1 MTLAPSTVARVA
13 ATAFLTLGLGCAHV
27 AAADDRSHANPLS
40 GAEFVFARLRYD
52 SSGSNGKAYYHYRGR
67 IWERWETDY
76 PEGDENFAH
85 RLAQLTSVV
94 PAQYGVARRI
104 TDPDVF
110 DFPFLYLC
118 DPGYMQ
124 MTGEEKTLL
133 REYLQSGG
141 FLWVDDF
148 WGEAEWWNFEH
159 EMAGVLPE
167 RGWRDIPADHPVL
180 HTVFDLPQAPQIP
193 GAEFAARGY
202 KTDLAWR
209 HRSPATKLTPVNFRG
224 WFDEQDR
231 LMVVATHNTDIGDGF
246 EREAYGQSYFETYST
261 HAYKLGVNI
270 AVYALTH

>member
-1 MTLAPSTVARVA
+1 VTLAPSNAARFIA
-13 ATAFLTLGLGCAHV
+13 AAMLAFGLGFARD
-27 AAADDRSHANPLS
+27 APADDAPHASLPAS
-40 GAEFVFARLRYD
+40 AEFVFARLRYD

-104 TDPDVF
+104 TDPDIF

-124 MTGEEKTLL
+124 MTGEERALL

-167 RGWRDIPADHPVL
+167 HGWRDIPAEHAVL

-193 GAEFAARGY
+193 GADFAARGY

-224 WFDEQDR
+224 WFDDQGR
-231 LMVVATHNTDIGDGF
+231 LMVVTTHNTDIGDGF
-246 EREAYGQSYFETYST
+246 EREAYGQWYFEKYST

>member
-1 MTLAPSTVARVA
+1 MSLEPSAAARFA
-13 ATAFLTLGLGCAHV
+13 ATAVLTLGLGLAHP
-27 AAADDRSHANPLS
+27 AAADDVPRASMAAGP
-40 GAEFVFARLRYD
+40 EFAFARLRYD

-85 RLAQLTSVV
+85 RLAELTSVV

-110 DFPFLYLC
+110 AFPFLYLC

-124 MTGEEKTLL
+124 MSGEERTLL

-148 WGEAEWWNFEH
+148 WGEAEWWNFER

-167 RGWRDIPADHPVL
+167 RGWRDIPADHPIL
-180 HTVFDLPQAPQIP
+180 HIVFDLPQAPQIP
-193 GAEFAARGY
+193 GADFAARGY

-246 EREAYGQSYFETYST
+246 EREAYGQWYFETYST

>member
-1 MTLAPSTVARVA
+1 MSLERVAIARV
-13 ATAFLTLGLGCAHV
+13 V
-27 AAADDRSHANPLS
+27 AAAAVALALGSAQGAAAEDVPQANPLAN
-40 GAEFVFARLRYD
+40 AEFAFARLHYD
-52 SSGSNGKAYYHYRGR
+52 SAGSNGKAYYHYRGR

-94 PAQYGVARRI
+94 PAQSGVARRI

-124 MTGEEKTLL
+124 MTAEEKALL
-133 REYLQSGG
+133 REYLRSGG
-141 FLWVDDF
+141 FVWVDDF

-167 RGWRDIPADHPVL
+167 RGWRDIPAGHPIL
-180 HTVFDLPQAPQIP
+180 HTVFDLPSAPQIP

-209 HRSPATKLTPVNFRG
+209 HRAPATKLTPVHFRG

-231 LMVVATHNTDIGDGF
+231 LMVVATHNTDVGDGF
-246 EREAYGQSYFETYST
+246 EREAYGQWYFETYST
-261 HAYKLGVNI
+261 QAYMLGVNI
-270 AVYALTH
+270 AVYALSH